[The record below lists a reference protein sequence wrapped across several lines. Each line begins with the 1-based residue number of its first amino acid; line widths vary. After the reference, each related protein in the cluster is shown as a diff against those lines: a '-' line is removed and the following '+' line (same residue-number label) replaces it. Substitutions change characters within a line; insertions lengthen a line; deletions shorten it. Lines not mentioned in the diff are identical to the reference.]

1 MQNHHRTQSGFLT
14 MNRALVATLI
24 GLITLNAGVR
34 AALTDISNTP
44 LATTSDISAK
54 PNVMFVLD
62 DSGSMAWDYMPDD
75 MSDST
80 TYGFKSTQCNGIAYN
95 PNYDYSENRPLMPD
109 GKTKYPPASFTH
121 APSDGFQ
128 VTVTT
133 DSDHVKNLSN
143 PVPIPVITP
152 PPTGTGIGTG
162 TKTFTVVSGSD
173 TSFSAGDRVGI
184 VNKDNDTQWMVGN
197 VVSWNRPNLV
207 VNVTGTAVSG
217 TPTANWK
224 VGLQTNTTNL
234 DGSTYYTYGGTKPA
248 MGWKYTENGLD
259 RTNDGG
265 FANECRSR
273 SSVFTP
279 VTVNTTSAQA
289 QRYADWYAYYR
300 TRVLMMR
307 SAAGRAFGPIDG
319 NYRVG
324 FTTISSKTAA
334 PSTKFQPTA
343 PFDGNQKINF
353 YSNLYR
359 ADTGNS
365 TPLRGALSKVGRY
378 FANKAPG
385 QTSDPMEY
393 ACQRNYTILSSD
405 GYWNTGDE
413 TTSYGPLDLNGT
425 EVGNQDR
432 TEVKPY
438 WDGTDITVTTTRP
451 YTINRTQDSVTTKT
465 TITVLTPGSPTY
477 TYSGCGGT
485 KRRYT
490 TTATQTLRTVV
501 ETTIKRQTLTG
512 TYSTTQKRINGVDG
526 AVSSPTTTAWTT
538 PVTTSTD
545 PTTPSTTTGVV
556 TRSSEPGICQSSPY
570 SLSDRPTLGDSQ
582 ETTTASPSNIVDT
595 TVAGTP
601 TVSPPVESGGSENS
615 LADVAEYFYKTDLR
629 DKDLWNNC
637 TGALGTDVCNNEVSP
652 NGLDTAKTQHMTTFT
667 LGLGMNGVLP
677 YRKDYLD
684 ASLRTGSYYEL
695 SRADGILEWPPAGDG
710 SKEVTH
716 VDDMWHAAVN
726 GRGQYWSASNPK
738 TVSDAIGA
746 ALSKVDRTDGASSS
760 AATSSLKPVKGT
772 DNQVF
777 VAKYTTGA
785 WTGELVAYSLNG
797 DTGEINTSVEIW
809 NAKDEIAKISPA
821 ERNIYY
827 AQPGATTPTRRDFNF
842 TNLSADGLGGLFTNY
857 CGKTL
862 TPTQC
867 NNLEDAP
874 RAQANLGANLVNF
887 LRGDSSMSSYS
898 YTVGTETRTAAVYR
912 PRESMLG
919 DVINASPVYMSK
931 PPFHYVD
938 TGYSEFVTAHTNRRP
953 VVFSAANDG
962 MLHAFAATTSTGTG
976 AVQAGTELWS
986 FIPSAVMPELYRLA
1000 DTNYADRHHFFVDG
1014 TPTVGDIRV
1023 GTTWKTILVGG
1034 LNAGGKSYYALDVTN
1049 PLDPKVLW
1057 EFTDANMGLTYGTP
1071 IITKRADGTWVV
1083 VLTSGYNNITGD
1095 GNGRLY
1101 VLNANTGRPVTDIP
1115 NGIPTM
1121 TSGTTPA
1128 GTSTNPSG
1136 LGKLN
1141 AWIEDN
1147 TDNTSTRF
1155 YGGDMLGNLWRFDID
1170 NLVEPKGKA
1179 MLLATFQINATTPQ
1193 PITTRP
1199 ETAVVTYNEVDYPV
1213 LLVATGRYLG
1223 LGDIIDKTT
1232 QSIYAVRDTLAA
1244 TGLGDVRQRTDMVT
1258 QTLTSETSGTRTA
1271 SKNAVN
1277 WATQKGWRVDLP
1289 TQGERVSV
1297 DMQLQYT
1304 TLAAISAIPGSSVC
1318 SPSGGSGWN
1327 YAFDISTGSAP
1338 SSATGNVVGNS
1349 LDKFLGV
1356 GLTWLELTNGKSL
1369 LVIPGSN
1376 AKITTSSP
1384 PTTSTS
1390 GAAGA
1395 NRTSWRELLN

>member
-1 MQNHHRTQSGFLT
+1 MQHQHRTHCMFFS
-14 MNRALVATLI
+14 MNRAMVAMLI
-24 GLITLNAGVR
+24 GLITLNPGVR
-34 AALTDISNTP
+34 AAPTDISNTP

-54 PNVMFVLD
+54 PNVMFILD
-62 DSGSMAWDYMPDD
+62 DSGSMSSDFMPDD
-75 MSDST
+75 MSDT
-80 TYGFKSTQCNGIAYN
+80 TAYGFKSTQCNGIAYN
-95 PNYDYSENRPLMPD
+95 PNFDYSANRPLNSD
-109 GKTKYPPASFTH
+109 GTAYPPATFSA
-121 APSDGFQ
+121 APTDGFQ
-128 VTVTT
+128 VSVNY
-133 DSDHVKNLSN
+133 SKNLST
-143 PVPIPVITP
+143 PVS
-152 PPTGTGIGTG
+152 IGTG
-162 TKTFTVVSGSD
+162 ARTFTVISGTS
-173 TSFSAGDRVGI
+173 TSFTAGNRVGI
-184 VNKDNDTQWMVGN
+184 VNTANDTQWMVGT
-197 VVSWNRPNLV
+197 VTTWNNPTLV
-207 VNVTGTAVSG
+207 VNVISMAGGGS
-217 TPTANWK
+217 PTATWK
-224 VGLQTNTTNL
+224 VGLQTNTADL
-234 DGSTYYTYGGTKPA
+234 EGSTYYRYTGSKPA
-248 MGWKYTENGLD
+248 MGWKYTTAGLD
-259 RTNDGG
+259 KVNDGG
-265 FANECRSR
+265 FANECLLRPNASTA
-273 SSVFTP
+273 FTK
-279 VTVNTTSAQA
+279 VTVTSTSTDA

-300 TRVLMMR
+300 KRVLMMR
-307 SAAGRAFGPIDG
+307 SAAGLAFSPIDG
-319 NYRVG
+319 KYRVG
-324 FTTISSKTAA
+324 FTTISSTSAA
-334 PSTKFQPTA
+334 PSTKFQATS
-343 PFDGNQKINF
+343 PFEGDQKIAF

-359 ADTGNS
+359 ADPGNS

-385 QTSDPMEY
+385 QTTDPMEY
-393 ACQRNYTILSSD
+393 ACQRNYTILSTD

-413 TTSYGPLDLNGT
+413 TTTYGALGLDGAT
-425 EVGNQDR
+425 VNQQDG

-438 WDGTDITVTTTRP
+438 WDGTDIVLTTVKP
-451 YTINRTQDSVTTKT
+451 YTISRTQDSAYDKT
-465 TITVLTPGSPTY
+465 TVTISGTTPVSTFA
-477 TYSGCGGT
+477 TCGGS
-485 KRRYT
+485 KRQYT
-490 TTATQTLRTVV
+490 TTATQTTRTLVQ
-501 ETTIKRQTLTG
+501 TLTSHQTLTG

-526 AVSSPTTTAWTT
+526 AVTTTTTAWG
-538 PVTTSTD
+538 
-545 PTTPSTTTGVV
+545 STTTTGTDTTTKSDATVGPTLKSV
-556 TRSSEPGICQSSPY
+556 TGTCKSATYDIPSLPVSSVSNGSA
-570 SLSDRPTLGDSQ
+570 SLSNIAD
-582 ETTTASPSNIVDT
+582 TA
-595 TVAGTP
+595 VAGTP
-601 TVSPPVESGGSENS
+601 TETPSTSGGSINS

-629 DKDLWNNC
+629 SSALGNC
-637 TGALGTDVCNNEVSP
+637 VGALGTDVCNNEVTP
-652 NGLDTAKTQHMTTFT
+652 IGLDTAQTQHMTTFT
-667 LGLGMNGVLP
+667 LGLGVNGILP
-677 YRKDYLD
+677 YRKDYLN

-695 SRADGILEWPPAGDG
+695 SRTDGTLKWPV
-710 SKEVTH
+710 SESSSSEVTH
-716 VDDMWHAAVN
+716 VDDLWHAAVN
-726 GRGQYWSASNPK
+726 GRGQYWSASNPSA
-738 TVSDAIGA
+738 VSEAIGA
-746 ALSKVDRTDGASSS
+746 ALSNVERTDGASSS

-777 VAKYTTGA
+777 VAKYTTVA

-809 NAKDEIAKISPA
+809 NAKKEIAKLTPA
-821 ERNIYY
+821 NRNIYY
-827 AQPGATTPTRRDFNF
+827 AQPGAATPTRRDFNY
-842 TNLSADGLGGLFTNY
+842 TNLSADGLGGLFSNY

-867 NNLEDAP
+867 NNLEAAP
-874 RAQANLGANLVNF
+874 TTQANLGTNLVNF
-887 LRGDSSMSSYS
+887 LRGDSSMGSYS
-898 YTVGTETRTAAVYR
+898 YTVGTEAKTAVVYR

-938 TGYSEFVTAHTNRRP
+938 TGYSEFVTTNASRRP

-962 MLHAFAATTSTGTG
+962 MLHAFAASTTTGTG
-976 AVQAGTELWS
+976 GVLAGTELWS

-1000 DTNYADRHHFFVDG
+1000 DTNYAERHHFFVDG

-1049 PLDPKVLW
+1049 PLDPKILW
-1057 EFTDANMGLTYGTP
+1057 EFTNANMGLTYGTP
-1071 IITKRADGTWVV
+1071 IITKRGDGTWVV
-1083 VLTSGYNNITGD
+1083 VLTSGYNNTTGD

-1115 NGIPTM
+1115 NGIPTL

-1141 AWIEDN
+1141 AWIDAS

-1170 NLVEPKGKA
+1170 NLLEPHGKA

-1193 PITTRP
+1193 PITVRP
-1199 ETAVVTYNEVDYPV
+1199 ETAIVTYNTVDYPV
-1213 LLVATGRYLG
+1213 ILVATGRYLG
-1223 LGDIIDKTT
+1223 LGDIVDKTT
-1232 QSIYAVRDTLAA
+1232 QSIYAVKDSLAA

-1258 QTLTSETSGTRTA
+1258 QTLTSEATGTRTA

-1289 TQGERVSV
+1289 TAGERVSV

-1327 YAFDISTGSAP
+1327 YTFDISNGSAP
-1338 SSATGNVVGNS
+1338 SSATGNVAGTS

-1356 GLTWLELTNGKSL
+1356 GLTWIELTNGKSL
-1369 LVIPGSN
+1369 LIIPGSN

-1390 GAAGA
+1390 AATGA